1 MNEKKSIKDHLN
13 DLIIQIVHTL
23 KERWW
28 CVIVFVFLFY
38 GLTIFYKGITAGVYL
53 TDTNTFLY
61 PITKIIAWAKNLKEI
76 IEQFSS
82 TKSILGVCLGHQAI
96 AECFGA
102 KLKNLE
108 DVMHGVSSEIIFTKE
123 ESIFKNIPNQIK
135 VGHYHSWVINEKT
148 MPNCFEVTSKNEDG
162 MIMSIKHKE
171 YDLKGV
177 QFHPESILTQH
188 GLLMIKNWIFS

>member
-1 MNEKKSIKDHLN
+1 MRILIVDNYDSFTHNLYHYVSQFEKNVVVVKN
-13 DLIIQIVHTL
+13 DKIS
-23 KERWW
+23 
-28 CVIVFVFLFY
+28 
-38 GLTIFYKGITAGVYL
+38 LTEVEKY
-53 TDTNTFLY
+53 D
-61 PITKIIAWAKNLKEI
+61 KIILSPGPGLPDEHKNLKEI

-102 KLKNLE
+102 RLKNLE
-108 DVMHGVSSEIIFTKE
+108 DVLHGVKTKI
-123 ESIFKNIPNQIK
+123 SFLNTDSLFKNIPNEIK
-135 VGHYHSWVINEKT
+135 VGHYHSWVIDEAT
-148 MPNCFEVTSKNEDG
+148 LPSCLEVTSKNEDG
-162 MIMSIKHKE
+162 IIMSIRHKE

>member
-1 MNEKKSIKDHLN
+1 LYHYAKQLEDN
-13 DLIIQIVHTL
+13 
-23 KERWW
+23 
-28 CVIVFVFLFY
+28 VFVVKNDKIS
-38 GLTIFYKGITAGVYL
+38 LTEVEQY
-53 TDTNTFLY
+53 D
-61 PITKIIAWAKNLKEI
+61 KIILSPGPGLPDEHKNLKEI
-76 IEQFSS
+76 IKQFFS

-123 ESIFKNIPNQIK
+123 ELIFKNIPNQIQ
-135 VGHYHSWVINEKT
+135 VGHYHSWVIDEKT

-188 GLLMIKNWIFS
+188 GLLIIKNWIFS

>member
-1 MNEKKSIKDHLN
+1 MRILILDNHDSFTHNLYHCVKQFKDNVLVVKN
-13 DLIIQIVHTL
+13 DKIS
-23 KERWW
+23 
-28 CVIVFVFLFY
+28 
-38 GLTIFYKGITAGVYL
+38 LTEVEQY
-53 TDTNTFLY
+53 D
-61 PITKIIAWAKNLKEI
+61 KIILSPGPGLPDEHKNLKEI
-76 IEQFSS
+76 IKQFSS

-123 ESIFKNIPNQIK
+123 ESIFKNIPNQIQ
-135 VGHYHSWVINEKT
+135 VGHYHSWVIDEKT